1 MIWIILASLGVCV
14 LAIVLTSTFAVG
26 IQEASDPTH
35 SKAENLSKLE
45 KNLVNRNGTNS
56 ADLDRSKTAL

>member
-35 SKAENLSKLE
+35 SKAENLSDLE
-45 KNLVNRNGTNS
+45 KDLVDREDVKSTDGNR
-56 ADLDRSKTAL
+56 